1 MIECNPRTTD
11 GVLLM
16 RSEELAS
23 GVLEPGAEPVLVEA
37 GREVQLDFA
46 VVAEAVSEGA
56 QALPRAI
63 HDLIH
68 VPGADS
74 GWRDHMPTLYS
85 LLALAHHE
93 RLSRREHEQLFV
105 AMSDD
110 VCWNGEPI
118 PGMSSEDAQ
127 ALAELERV
135 RP

>member
-1 MIECNPRTTD
+1 
-11 GVLLM
+11 V
-16 RSEELAS
+16 LAS
-23 GVLEPGAEPVLVEA
+23 ALSESP
-37 GREVQLDFA
+37 RE
-46 VVAEAVSEGA
+46 
-56 QALPRAI
+56 LPRAL

-74 GWRDHMPTLYS
+74 GWRDRMPTLYS
-85 LLALAHHE
+85 FLAFAHHE

-118 PGMSSEDAQ
+118 PGMSSEDAK

-135 RP
+135 RPYDRSE